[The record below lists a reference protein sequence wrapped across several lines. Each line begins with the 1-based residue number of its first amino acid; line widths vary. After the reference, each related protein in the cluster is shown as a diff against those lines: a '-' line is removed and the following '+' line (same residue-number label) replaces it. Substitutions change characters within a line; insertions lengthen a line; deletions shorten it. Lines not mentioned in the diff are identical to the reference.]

1 MASEAQ
7 LKARTKQ
14 FALDVISLVDRLPK
28 DRVADHMGRQLL
40 RSSTSVAANY
50 RAACRA
56 KSAADMA
63 NKLAICE
70 EEADESEFWLE
81 LLDESGRAQGDGTA
95 PLRSEAS
102 ELVAIFVASRKTL
115 RNGIARGQL
124 REVVATYSESVPL
137 SQRPE

>member
-137 SQRPE
+137 SQGPE

>member
-28 DRVADHMGRQLL
+28 DRVADHVGRQLL

-81 LLDESGRAQGDGTA
+81 LLDESGRTQGDGTA
-95 PLRSEAS
+95 LLRSQAN

-115 RNGIARGQL
+115 RTGIARGQL

-137 SQRPE
+137 SQSPE